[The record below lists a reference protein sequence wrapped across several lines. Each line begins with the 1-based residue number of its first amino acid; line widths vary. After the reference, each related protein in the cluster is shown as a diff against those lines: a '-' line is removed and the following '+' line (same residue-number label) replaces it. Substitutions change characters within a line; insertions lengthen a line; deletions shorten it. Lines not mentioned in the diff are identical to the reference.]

1 MREWLKYKRICRGF
15 SQEEL
20 AELVGIDN
28 TSISKYEVGERNP
41 SVDVAKKIADILEFS
56 WVKFYESEV
65 MENEKL

>member
-1 MREWLKYKRICRGF
+1 MREWLKYKRIYKGF

-41 SVDVAKKIADILEFS
+41 SVDVAKKIADILEFN
-56 WVKFYESEV
+56 WVKFYETD
-65 MENEKL
+65 

>member
-1 MREWLKYKRICRGF
+1 MRGWLKYKRICKGF

-56 WVKFYESEV
+56 WVKFYETD
-65 MENEKL
+65 

>member
-1 MREWLKYKRICRGF
+1 MREWLKYKRIYKGF

-20 AELVGIDN
+20 AKLVGIDN

-56 WVKFYESEV
+56 WVKFYETD
-65 MENEKL
+65 